1 MRKEDIHKASNLGIA
16 RRRFI
21 KGVGTAGGAA
31 ILAGCGGQEAGDD
44 EEGDGG
50 NRHEAGSG
58 IEAGEEEL
66 AQIQEL
72 AWITN
77 QDLPVLPLMEKL
89 AQSFQTTDDWEVPG
103 SDSTDLMY
111 YWPTEWLP
119 RFGQWGATGDDDTL
133 TLTQWAVP
141 EDSQYNPW
149 NGVEYAEPRRMLFD
163 RFMAYNIV
171 DAEYEGYA
179 ISDWEIDGESITLT
193 VRDGLTWHD
202 GEDVVAQDVVN
213 QLKLDMYS
221 GGTLRDFVDDA
232 SSSVEAVDEQT
243 VELTLSEPVNS
254 EIVLG
259 LLQPTRLVAKD
270 SEYGE
275 YVERL
280 DDADGDDEE
289 VEIYGELTDWA
300 VDEPIGC
307 GPFQYEEAD
316 SQRTLLTK
324 FEDHPDADNIDFEQ
338 VENRHMPSND
348 ARWSAL
354 QNDEIDGDATLFM
367 PQNQVNQLPDHVQIA
382 EIPRHWGMGLIF
394 NYEDE
399 HFGQREVRQA
409 IAHVIQRDLV
419 AENSGAGTGSKL
431 GVKYPSGITGDF
443 TNRVEDEW
451 LDGVVDEFEPYD
463 HDEGRAEELLEE
475 AGYAKE
481 NDVWVDGNGDPIE
494 IPIKVPSG
502 FSDWV
507 SAVETVVDQ
516 LRQFGFESEMLTRD
530 VGTYFGQDFPD
541 GDFVAGVE
549 GWANYDQAY
558 PYYHFDHLYTGGEG
572 SIQAAANFPDEFE
585 VAPLHDEVRDGDAID
600 PTEIIDE
607 LARTGTE
614 ESDE

>member
-1 MRKEDIHKASNLGIA
+1 MPEKDIQSTVVPALA
-16 RRRFI
+16 RRRFM
-21 KGVGTAGGAA
+21 KGIGAAGGSAL
-31 ILAGCGGQEAGDD
+31 LAGCGGREAGDGN
-44 EEGDGG
+44 GDDDGFQ
-50 NRHEAGSG
+50 AGDS
-58 IEAGEEEL
+58 IDVGEEEL
-66 AQIQEL
+66 EKIQEL

-77 QDLPVLPLMEKL
+77 QELPVLPVMEKL
-89 AQSFQTTDDWEVPG
+89 AQSFQTTDEWDVPSPDN
-103 SDSTDLMY
+103 SDVMY

-119 RFGQWGATGDDDTL
+119 RFGQWEANGDDTL
-133 TLTQWAVP
+133 SLTQWAVP

-171 DAEYEGYA
+171 EAEYEGYA

-202 GEDVVAQDVVN
+202 GDDVVAQDVVN
-213 QLKLDMYS
+213 QLKLDMYA
-221 GGTLRDFVDDA
+221 GGTLRDFVDEVA
-232 SSSVEAVDEQT
+232 TSVEAVDDAT
-243 VELTLSEPVNS
+243 AELTLSEPINS
-254 EIVLG
+254 QIILG

-275 YVERL
+275 YVERM
-280 DDADGDDEE
+280 DDAEDGDEE
-289 VEIYGELTDWA
+289 VEVYGDLTDWA
-300 VDEPIGC
+300 VEEPIGC
-307 GPFQYEEAD
+307 GPFQFEGAD
-316 SQRTLLTK
+316 SQRTLLSK
-324 FEDHPDADNIDFEQ
+324 FEDHPDADNIDFEH

-382 EIPRHWGMGLIF
+382 EIPRHWGMGLVF
-394 NYEDE
+394 NHDDE
-399 HFGQREVRQA
+399 HLGKREVRQA
-409 IAHVIQRDLV
+409 IAHVINRDLV

-443 TNRVEDEW
+443 TNRVEEEW

-463 HDEGRAEELLEE
+463 DEGRAEELLEE
-475 AGYAKE
+475 AGYAFE
-481 NDVWVDGNGDPIE
+481 DETWVDENGDPIE
-494 IPIKVPSG
+494 VPVKVPSG

-516 LRQFGFESEMLTRD
+516 LDQFGIESEMLTRD

-572 SIQAAANFPDEFE
+572 SIQDAANFPDEFE
-585 VAPLHDEVRDGDAID
+585 APVLHDGVRDGESID
-600 PTEIIDE
+600 PSVLIDE
-607 LARTGTE
+607 LALSGTE
-614 ESDE
+614 DLSE